1 MSSKNKE
8 DPVCDFS
15 EKKQLRE
22 KISQKSNFSQSNWS

>member
-8 DPVCDFS
+8 DPVCNFS

-22 KISQKSNFSQSNWS
+22 KISQKSKFLSE